1 MTMVRKLLRDD
12 EFKVGDVVMMVG
24 DPNEW
29 LVYTNPSKIQY
40 FLRNVKTGEY
50 APLDRHWV
58 ESDFVKV
65 RSEWGKE
72 YDED

>member
-1 MTMVRKLLRDD
+1 MVRKLLRDD
-12 EFKVGDVVMMVG
+12 EFRVGDVVMMIC
-24 DPNEW
+24 DPCNYEW

-40 FLRNVKTGEY
+40 FLRNVKTGQYVSLSKDWIEN
-50 APLDRHWV
+50 
-58 ESDFVKV
+58 DFVKV